1 MGPRGH
7 PPQAAAQQVAVS
19 RAALSRPCPPGLRT
33 VTGSPCQKPQ
43 RAAQSPPSLT
53 SLDPVH
59 RGLPRVCS
67 GTCCFSWA
75 PADAIFLSKPRE
87 NETRS
92 FSRGIACLQSSRL
105 DAVLALSC
113 LDAVSFRVF
122 LKKQTEAHNKGT
134 PLPFKIDLVKQK
146 DVPQVLLLEAFHRI
160 YGHEK
165 HHGSCF
171 QSLWVF
177 KLLEQLLGDWL
188 RPRSGMGP
196 QVPILMLNTTP
207 GCLRGK
213 QKAGIRVAS

>member
-1 MGPRGH
+1 MSEAPKCS
-7 PPQAAAQQVAVS
+7 PVPTLTD
-19 RAALSRPCPPGLRT
+19 LSGSCPPR
-33 VTGSPCQKPQ
+33 S
-43 RAAQSPPSLT
+43 AQSLFLYLLLPPG
-53 SLDPVH
+53 P
-59 RGLPRVCS
+59 
-67 GTCCFSWA
+67 
-75 PADAIFLSKPRE
+75 PADAIFSSKPRE
-87 NETRS
+87 NETCS
-92 FSRGIACLQSSRL
+92 FSHGIACLQSSL
-105 DAVLALSC
+105 QDAVLALSC

-188 RPRSGMGP
+188 RP
-196 QVPILMLNTTP
+196 
-207 GCLRGK
+207 
-213 QKAGIRVAS
+213 